1 MVCQMSHVPKDIRT
15 ASGLRIPEIGFCEVK
30 NRLQGNFLSAIRELN
45 SVLAE
50 QTQAVIDGDSDFERF
65 DVLIH
70 MAQEKKE
77 AAKYAWIAHVESH
90 QCDC

>member
-1 MVCQMSHVPKDIRT
+1 MVCQTSNVPKDVRPV
-15 ASGLRIPEIGFCEVK
+15 SGQRIPNIGFCEMK
-30 NRLQGNFLSAIRELN
+30 NRLQGNFLNAIRELN
-45 SVLAE
+45 NVLAE

-90 QCDC
+90 GCDC

>member
-1 MVCQMSHVPKDIRT
+1 MVCHLSHLLTRPV
-15 ASGLRIPEIGFCEVK
+15 SGQRIPEIGFCELK
-30 NRLQGNFLSAIRELN
+30 SRLQDNFLNAIRELN
-45 SVLAE
+45 TVLAE

-65 DVLIH
+65 DLLIH

-77 AAKYAWIAHVESH
+77 SAKYAWIAHVESH